1 MKFLV
6 LIEKHQNA
14 IIGAL
19 IIHVLIFVWLNIQNI
34 SFYVIQPKEKI
45 LATLDFTDSKSPL
58 KTPKQVE
65 KESFEK
71 VIETNAASNY
81 DQNKEISTSQK
92 KDLAEKIINDVK
104 NYEQSQFKDLSSDNP
119 ILKRNKEVSSNTV
132 IEPPIEF
139 KSLAKTSN
147 ATAKYFCKGRNMIS
161 QKIPSYLCNATGL
174 VRLNIKVNSK
184 GLVTDCKVD
193 NSLTTTENECLIENA
208 LDYANRWRFNQD
220 FSKAQKQSGW
230 IEFIYISHN

>member
-45 LATLDFTDSKSPL
+45 LATLDFTESKNAL
-58 KTPKQVE
+58 EKPKQE
-65 KESFEK
+65 QKKYFEK
-71 VIETNAASNY
+71 AKETNAASNY
-81 DQNKEISTSQK
+81 EQNKEISASQK
-92 KDLAEKIINDVK
+92 KDLAEKIMNDVK

-119 ILKRNKEVSSNTV
+119 ILKKKQVESSKNT
-132 IEPPIEF
+132 IEKPKEF

-161 QKIPSYLCNATGL
+161 QKIPSYLCDATGL

-193 NSLTTTENECLIENA
+193 NSLTTTQNECLIENA
-208 LDYANRWRFNQD
+208 LGYANRWRFNQD
-220 FSKAQKQSGW
+220 FSKTQKQSGW

>member
-6 LIEKHQNA
+6 IIEKNQNA

-19 IIHVLIFVWLNIQNI
+19 IIHVIIFVWLNIQNI
-34 SFYVIQPKEKI
+34 SFYIIQPKEKV
-45 LATLDFTDSKSPL
+45 LATLDFRESKIPIIKSDDNN
-58 KTPKQVE
+58 KKF
-65 KESFEK
+65 KEFK
-71 VIETNAASNY
+71 ETNAASNY
-81 DQNKEISTSQK
+81 DQNKEISASQK
-92 KDLAEKIINDVK
+92 NDLAEKIMNEVK

-132 IEPPIEF
+132 IENSIEF

>member
-58 KTPKQVE
+58 PPPKQVE

-71 VIETNAASNY
+71 AM
-81 DQNKEISTSQK
+81 K
-92 KDLAEKIINDVK
+92 VK
-104 NYEQSQFKDLSSDNP
+104 NFSSLS
-119 ILKRNKEVSSNTV
+119 
-132 IEPPIEF
+132 
-139 KSLAKTSN
+139 
-147 ATAKYFCKGRNMIS
+147 
-161 QKIPSYLCNATGL
+161 
-174 VRLNIKVNSK
+174 
-184 GLVTDCKVD
+184 
-193 NSLTTTENECLIENA
+193 
-208 LDYANRWRFNQD
+208 
-220 FSKAQKQSGW
+220 
-230 IEFIYISHN
+230 

>member
-34 SFYVIQPKEKI
+34 SFYTIQPKEKI
-45 LATLDFTDSKSPL
+45 LATLDFTDSKTILENPSDN
-58 KTPKQVE
+58 KNQN
-65 KESFEK
+65 FEEIK
-71 VIETNAASNY
+71 ETNAASNY
-81 DQNKEISTSQK
+81 DQDKEISASQK
-92 KDLAEKIINDVK
+92 KEIAEKIRDDVK
-104 NYEQSQFKDLSSDNP
+104 KYEQNQFKDLSLDNP
-119 ILKRNKEVSSNTV
+119 TLKKNQEKISNNLETNKD
-132 IEPPIEF
+132 F
-139 KSLAKTSN
+139 KSLAKTSS
-147 ATAKYFCKGRNMIS
+147 ATAKYFCKGRNMTT

-193 NSLTTTENECLIENA
+193 NTLTTTENECLIKNA
-208 LDYANRWRFNQD
+208 LDYANKWRFNQD
-220 FSKAQKQSGW
+220 FSKTQKQSGW
-230 IEFIYISHN
+230 IEFIYLSHN

>member
-34 SFYVIQPKEKI
+34 SFYVIQPKEKV
-45 LATLDFTDSKSPL
+45 LATLDFRESKSTLEKPIE
-58 KTPKQVE
+58 E
-65 KESFEK
+65 KEEYFEK
-71 VIETNAASNY
+71 VKETNAASNF
-81 DQNKEISTSQK
+81 DQNKEISASQK
-92 KDLAEKIINDVK
+92 KDLAEKIIKDVK
-104 NYEQSQFKDLSSDNP
+104 NYEKNQFKDLSSDNP
-119 ILKRNKEVSSNTV
+119 ILKKNQEVSSKSN
-132 IEPPIEF
+132 IENPKEF
-139 KSLAKTSN
+139 KSLAKTSS
-147 ATAKYFCKGRNMIS
+147 ATAKYFCKGRNMTF

-193 NSLTTTENECLIENA
+193 NSLTNTENECLIENA
-208 LDYANRWRFNQD
+208 LNYANRWRFNQD
-220 FSKAQKQSGW
+220 FSKTQKQSGW

>member
-45 LATLDFTDSKSPL
+45 LATLDFTEPKNAL
-58 KTPKQVE
+58 EKPKQE
-65 KESFEK
+65 KKKYFEK
-71 VIETNAASNY
+71 AKETNAASNY
-81 DQNKEISTSQK
+81 EQNKEISASQE
-92 KDLAEKIINDVK
+92 KDLAEKIMNDVK

-119 ILKRNKEVSSNTV
+119 ILKKRQVERSKNT
-132 IEPPIEF
+132 IEKPKEF

-161 QKIPSYLCNATGL
+161 QKIPSYLCDATGL

-193 NSLTTTENECLIENA
+193 NSLTTTQNECLIENA
-208 LDYANRWRFNQD
+208 LIYANRWRFNQD
-220 FSKAQKQSGW
+220 FSKTQKQSGW

>member
-34 SFYVIQPKEKI
+34 SFYIIQPKEKT
-45 LATLDFTDSKSPL
+45 LATLDFTEAEIPL
-58 KTPKQVE
+58 VKADNIK
-65 KESFEK
+65 KEYFEEFN
-71 VIETNAASNY
+71 ETNAASNY
-81 DQNKEISTSQK
+81 EQNKEISASQK
-92 KDLAEKIINDVK
+92 KKLTEKIRNEVK
-104 NYEQSQFKDLSSDNP
+104 DYEQSQFKDLSLDNP
-119 ILKRNKEVSSNTV
+119 ILKENQEIISDKNLDDSK
-132 IEPPIEF
+132 EF
-139 KSLAKTSN
+139 KSLAKTSS
-147 ATAKYFCKGRNMIS
+147 ATAKYYCKGRNMIT

-184 GLVTDCKVD
+184 GLVTECKVD
-193 NSLTTTENECLIENA
+193 NSLTTTENQCLIENA
-208 LDYANRWRFNQD
+208 LNYANRWRFNQD
-220 FSKAQKQSGW
+220 FSKTQKQNGW